1 MAVVGI
7 VNPGISVFSSVSC
20 KLLAAYGSY
29 AYLNNI
35 SDFNPGQKSV
45 AKTVKADVDAIII
58 HSDVYLRNEV
68 YHSSD
73 LSLFRIEI
81 GCNHPEA
88 ISEKIEEAEEFARYV
103 AEKSWNYATDP
114 DKPAEQ
120 ALHDQL
126 SAYKMPI
133 GFFI

>member
-1 MAVVGI
+1 MAIVGI
-7 VNPGISVFSSVSC
+7 VNGPLSVFSTYAC
-20 KLLAAYGSY
+20 KLVAAYGTFGYINSV
-29 AYLNNI
+29 
-35 SDFNPGQKSV
+35 SDLNPGQKSV
-45 AKTVKADVDAIII
+45 AKTVKADVDAIVI
-58 HSDVYLRNEV
+58 HSDVYLRDDT

-73 LSLFRIEI
+73 LSMFKIEV

-88 ISEKIEEAEEFARYV
+88 ISEVIEDAQEFARYV

-114 DKPAEQ
+114 GKPAEQ

-133 GFFI
+133 GFFV